1 MSTPP
6 TDTSE
11 SVPAASVT
19 ILGRRVTLP
28 VEVRDASA
36 GAAVFPARSS
46 VAQGLLPDGL
56 TALRIAPFVT
66 PVVLVMVDYRDNDL
80 GDYNEAGIV
89 IPCVPTRAGLPVV
102 TTLQDV
108 RAGRA
113 GAYIHRLPVNQEFTC
128 AAGNGIWGYPKTVDE
143 VEIDATGDVARC
155 TWRADGEFVWEL
167 SVRTGGTKDAPP
179 STASTYSV
187 VDGRLVATPFT
198 SSSTGLRFGAGG
210 GRVVLGDHPIA
221 DEVSSLLWTTR
232 SLTSSWIGHMEA
244 SFGAPVPV

>member
-1 MSTPP
+1 MDASTA
-6 TDTSE
+6 DTADAIE
-11 SVPAASVT
+11 IMGRQVT
-19 ILGRRVTLP
+19 MP

-36 GAAVFPARSS
+36 GAAIFPARAR
-46 VAQGLLPDGL
+46 VAQGLLPAGL

-66 PVVLVMVDYRDNDL
+66 PVILVMVDYRDNDL

-89 IPCVPTRAGLPVV
+89 IPCVPTRDGLPVV
-102 TTLQDV
+102 STVQEIRSGST
-108 RAGRA
+108 

-143 VEIDATGDVARC
+143 VEIDAGGDVARC

-179 STASTYSV
+179 ATASTYSV

-198 SSSTGLRFGAGG
+198 SSSTGMRFGAGG

-221 DEVSSLLWTTR
+221 DEVSSLLLTTR
-232 SLTSSWIGHMEA
+232 SMTSSWITHMEA
-244 SFGAPVPV
+244 SFGAPVPVT